1 MQNLRLLFLGGL
13 FLILCTK
20 NVNSMEQLTPAQEH
34 TRVTDIGNAI
44 VNRNYPQVNHL
55 LSHDRGF
62 INRQNG
68 EGKTPLYILLSS
80 QNYRPNQV
88 AYLLA
93 HGADG
98 LQELELAGNITT
110 PLYAAAHSEILNE
123 SQRMLILKLLVKKKL
138 IDQLNLDDMPP
149 GPNNPENPEYAKE
162 YSDHLTQILC
172 TALVNY
178 PHTALGAYISNLP
191 MQLRF
196 EITPG
201 TYANPEEYNNASSVY
216 RDVLSWSNKSLRA
229 YRYVKNFDE
238 NLANWEIR
246 VAIWDMHFK
255 AFDSKNLLQLS
266 SDLVNTTLIA
276 VICNRIKFWDLHFSS
291 RKPGTN
297 SFIGP
302 RYKNLAINPDIN
314 KYYSKCYLSCLK
326 SSILFVVGVIV
337 LSVVLPKAGSY
348 LIDLAFKQFAL
359 KQ

>member
-44 VNRNYPQVNHL
+44 VDRNYPQVNHL
-55 LSHDRGF
+55 LSHDRSF

-98 LQELELAGNITT
+98 LQELAGNLKT

-162 YSDHLTQILC
+162 YSDHLTQRLC
-172 TALVNY
+172 AALEDPNY
-178 PHTALGAYISNLP
+178 TQENLEAYISGLP

-201 TYANPEEYNNASSVY
+201 TYANPEEYHNSSSVY
-216 RDVLSWSNKSLRA
+216 KDVLSWSNNSLQA
-229 YRYVKNFDE
+229 YMHVKDLNR
-238 NLANWEIR
+238 NIANWDIC
-246 VAIWDMHFK
+246 FK
-255 AFDSKNLLQLS
+255 AFDSKNLLQLAG
-266 SDLVNTTLIA
+266 DRANIRLIRD
-276 VICNRIKFWDLHFSS
+276 ICNCKEIPVWNLYFSS
-291 RKPGTN
+291 RQPGTN
-297 SFIGP
+297 P
-302 RYKNLAINPDIN
+302 LLDPPYKSLEKNPDIG
-314 KYYSKCYLSCLK
+314 KCYRRCLE
-326 SSILFVVGVIV
+326 SGVVFVVGVM
-337 LSVVLPKAGSY
+337 LGSVVLPKAGSY
-348 LIDLAFKQFAL
+348 LIDLVFK
-359 KQ
+359 